1 MEIQLAFKKKPPRY
15 AILILHLMH
24 GVVVMM
30 VMLLMMAA
38 FRKCRGRQQAN
49 MIPANTNARV
59 FFFISSP
66 SS

>member
-1 MEIQLAFKKKPPRY
+1 MPQYDVHNIRPIKKKPPRY

-38 FRKCRGRQQAN
+38 FRKCRGRQRAKHD
-49 MIPANTNARV
+49 T
-59 FFFISSP
+59 S
-66 SS
+66 